1 MDTRPI
7 IVGVD
12 GSVDSERALYWAVE
26 AARLRSAPLQ
36 VVHIQPYAAS
46 SRAAAEEEG
55 TGDPVL
61 DALRADAAVQS
72 LPEVEFRG
80 LSGLTE
86 ALLTALGE
94 EGQLLVLG
102 SRGRG
107 GFAGLLLGSNGL
119 ACAARAACPV
129 VVVPHLDRG
138 GTRRGADGA
147 GGADGEDA
155 GGGPAAERAGPRMTL
170 GVEVPA
176 EEPGAIG
183 FAFAE
188 ASRRGAWLKVVS
200 GYTWPMLMPAS
211 FEFAA
216 AYETTQQ
223 EYEDALGTQLVDALA
238 PHRARHPG
246 VDVEVQLR
254 NADAVGQLVEAS
266 RASELLVVARHARRL
281 PVGRRLGAV
290 AHAVLLH
297 ALCPVAVVPD
307 AARADGGP
315 PPPIV

>member
-1 MDTRPI
+1 MLD
-7 IVGVD
+7 D
-12 GSVDSERALYWAVE
+12 L
-26 AARLRSAPLQ
+26 
-36 VVHIQPYAAS
+36 
-46 SRAAAEEEG
+46 RAAA
-55 TGDPVL
+55 V
-61 DALRADAAVQS
+61 AQS

-86 ALLTALGE
+86 ELLPALGD

-107 GFAGLLLGSNGL
+107 GLAGLLLGSNGL

-129 VVVPHLDRG
+129 VVVPHPERG
-138 GTRRGADGA
+138 GTRRGPGGEDG
-147 GGADGEDA
+147 GGAS
-155 GGGPAAERAGPRMTL
+155 GGPAAERAGPQLTL
-170 GVEVPA
+170 GVEVSA
-176 EEPGAIG
+176 EEHGAIG

-211 FEFAA
+211 FEYAA

-315 PPPIV
+315 GPPIV